1 MANQSSRAS
10 HQINSESQELTVNI
24 KQQLANKALSFL
36 AKREYS
42 HHELYQ
48 KLLNYSED
56 THLITQ
62 ILNEF
67 KEQNLQSDER
77 FVEFYVRSHA
87 HRGKGPNWIRY
98 QLSQHQLSEHLIE
111 QELDNPELNWHE
123 ITCSVLSKKL
133 GSTNINELE
142 FAQKAKLFNFM
153 QNRGFSIDWVNKAFN
168 TVG

>member
-1 MANQSSRAS
+1 MANQSSKA
-10 HQINSESQELTVNI
+10 NTKAPSELLLL
-24 KQQLANKALSFL
+24 QQKALSFL

-42 HHELYQ
+42 YHELYQ

-56 THLITQ
+56 TRLISQT
-62 ILNEF
+62 LNEF

-87 HRGKGPNWIRY
+87 RRGKGPNWIRY

-111 QELDNPELNWHE
+111 QELDNPELNWQE
-123 ITCSVLSKKL
+123 ITYSVLSKKL
-133 GSTNINELE
+133 GSINMNELE

-153 QNRGFSIDWVNKAFN
+153 QNRGFPMDWVNKALN
-168 TVG
+168 SD